1 MNGNRGNSRLRA
13 VMLDWAGTTVDH
25 GSMAPVLALRTLFK
39 KHGITLSTEDA
50 RRSMGLLKRDH
61 IAAILALPNV
71 RSEWSAITGR
81 IPGEAEVT
89 ALFAEFGPLQMNI
102 ITQHSQLID
111 GVAEVVKSWQNQ
123 GLRIGTSTGYTRAML
138 TPVLMQAAEGGF
150 QPDASVC
157 PDEVGSGRPAPWM
170 LLKNAQLLD
179 VYPPTACVKIGDTIS
194 DIEEGRNA
202 GMWTI
207 GLTRTG
213 NLIGLDQ
220 EQWEQLPTGT
230 KDAQL
235 RCAENTLLEAGA
247 DFVAE
252 DLASCNQVL
261 SQIENRLSHECV

>member
-1 MNGNRGNSRLRA
+1 MVRLRA

-25 GSMAPVLALRTLFK
+25 GSMAPVLALRTLFE
-39 KHGITLSTEDA
+39 KHGITLSNEDA

-61 IAAILALPNV
+61 IAAILALPNI

-81 IPGEAEVT
+81 NPGEAEVS
-89 ALFAEFGPLQMNI
+89 ALFAEFGPLQMKI

-111 GVAEVVKSWQNQ
+111 GVAEVVKSWQEH
-123 GLRIGTSTGYTRAML
+123 GLRIGTTTGYTRAML
-138 TPVLMQAAEGGF
+138 TPVLIQASEGGF

-179 VYPPTACVKIGDTIS
+179 AYPPTACVKIGDTIS

-207 GLTRTG
+207 ALTRTG

-220 EQWEQLPTGT
+220 EQWAQLPTAA
-230 KDAQL
+230 KQAQL
-235 RCAENTLLEAGA
+235 KNAENTLLDAGA

-252 DLASCNQVL
+252 DLASCNQIL
-261 SQIENRLSHECV
+261 LQIEDRLRH